1 MPGFESATLRSRDRP
16 ATPALHALRLLRQRA
31 GTVFAEMR
39 GDVLNPDRHAV
50 ASCVGAA
57 RPGSLIAGNAR
68 VVG

>member
-1 MPGFESATLRSRDRP
+1 
-16 ATPALHALRLLRQRA
+16 LLRQRA

-68 VVG
+68 IVG